1 MYKKIILFF
10 SVCVLTFALQA
21 QQKVAVAIDYGGVKP
36 NATYEVLWEE
46 NMTALTALQSCA
58 EVTTHPVG
66 DYIFVSAINDVEA
79 SIGVK
84 AWYYRINGKSANVLA
99 FRYFVKP
106 GEQIT
111 WIYKKDE
118 CSGKIQKPRCEK

>member
-1 MYKKIILFF
+1 MNKKIILLI
-10 SVCVLTFALQA
+10 SVCVLAFALQA
-21 QQKVAVAIDYGGVKP
+21 QQKVAVAINYGGMKP

-46 NMTALTALQSCA
+46 NMTALMALQHCA
-58 EVTTHPVG
+58 EVLTHPVG
-66 DYIFVSAINDVEA
+66 DYIFVTAINDVKA
-79 SIGVK
+79 TVGVK
-84 AWYYRINGKSANVLA
+84 AWYYRINGESANVLA

-118 CSGKIQKPRCEK
+118 CSGKVQKPR

>member
-1 MYKKIILFF
+1 MNKKIILLF
-10 SVCVLTFALQA
+10 SVCAFAFALQA
-21 QQKVAVAIDYGGVKP
+21 QQKVSLVIDYSEVKEKE
-36 NATYEVLWEE
+36 TFEVLWEE

-66 DYIFVSAINDVEA
+66 DYIFVTAINDVKA
-79 SIGVK
+79 TVGVK
-84 AWYYRINGKSANVLA
+84 AWYYRINGESANVLA

-118 CSGKIQKPRCEK
+118 CSSKVQKPRCEK